1 MTTQVIGAFY
11 FLHLIL
17 ETTMSSNPVTSWLSI
32 TSGSAGKL
40 GRNGGEVGFRVLR
53 DAAGQQLAL
62 TITSNSGGG
71 CWSMDVLPW
80 DAIERCLPDDRQ
92 APVPAKAFA
101 QAFVGKS
108 ANNGPFATAV
118 LLALGFLARAAEH
131 PNRYQ
136 ITDRWFELKT
146 GLLNQEAGE
155 PYAPPT
161 KANKDALAAMTRQD
175 MPGEVE
181 ADDTP
186 AGRKGHRGRPSKH
199 AESDHDHAAPAH

>member
-1 MTTQVIGAFY
+1 MTMTSET
-11 FLHLIL
+11 LIPWL
-17 ETTMSSNPVTSWLSI
+17 TVTAAM
-32 TSGSAGKL
+32 AGKL
-40 GRNGGEVGFRVLR
+40 GRNGGEVGFCVLR
-53 DAAGQQLAL
+53 APDGDELAL

-71 CWSMDVLPW
+71 CWSTDIIPW

-118 LLALGFLARAAEH
+118 LLALGFLTRAAEH

-136 ITDRWFELKT
+136 IADRWFELKAEF
-146 GLLNQEAGE
+146 LAKDAGE

-161 KANKDALAAMTRQD
+161 KAGKEAVTAMTRQD
-175 MPGEVE
+175 MPGDDE
-181 ADDTP
+181 AEDAPT
-186 AGRKGHRGRPSKH
+186 GRKGRKH
-199 AESDHDHAAPAH
+199 HPRKAEVEVDHASAA

>member
-1 MTTQVIGAFY
+1 MTTD
-11 FLHLIL
+11 IL
-17 ETTMSSNPVTSWLSI
+17 TPWLTI
-32 TSGSAGKL
+32 TSGTAGKL

-53 DAAGQQLAL
+53 DAAGEQLAL
-62 TITSNSGGG
+62 TVTSNSGGG

-92 APVPAKAFA
+92 SPVPAKAFA

-136 ITDRWFELKT
+136 IADRWFEIKA
-146 GLLNQEAGE
+146 GLLAQEAGE
-155 PYAPPT
+155 PYVPPT
-161 KANKDALAAMTRQD
+161 KASKNALAAMTRQD
-175 MPGEVE
+175 VPGEAEGDEV
-181 ADDTP
+181 AV
-186 AGRKGHRGRPSKH
+186 GRKGRRGRPSKH
-199 AESDHDHAAPAH
+199 AEPGQDHAAPSH

>member
-1 MTTQVIGAFY
+1 MTT
-11 FLHLIL
+11 
-17 ETTMSSNPVTSWLSI
+17 ETLTPWLTI
-32 TSGSAGKL
+32 TSGTAGKL

-71 CWSMDVLPW
+71 CWSADILPW

-92 APVPAKAFA
+92 TAVPAKAFA

-131 PNRYQ
+131 RNRYQ
-136 ITDRWFELKT
+136 IADRWFEIKAR
-146 GLLNQEAGE
+146 LLAQEAGE
-155 PYAPPT
+155 AYVPAMKATEAP
-161 KANKDALAAMTRQD
+161 LGMTRQEIPD
-175 MPGEVE
+175 GGA
-181 ADDTP
+181 ADERP
-186 AGRKGHRGRPSKH
+186 QGRGRRGGKV
-199 AESDHDHAAPAH
+199 AVEVDHASATQ

>member
-1 MTTQVIGAFY
+1 MTS
-11 FLHLIL
+11 
-17 ETTMSSNPVTSWLSI
+17 ETLTPWLTI
-32 TSGSAGKL
+32 TSGTAGKL

-62 TITSNSGGG
+62 SIVSNTGGG
-71 CWSMDVLPW
+71 CWSPEIIPW
-80 DAIERCLPDDRQ
+80 DAIERCLPENRQ

-136 ITDRWFELKT
+136 IADRWFEINA
-146 GLLNQEAGE
+146 GLLAQEAGE

-161 KANKDALAAMTRQD
+161 KANKDALSAMTRQD
-175 MPGEVE
+175 MPGEVD
-181 ADDTP
+181 ADDEV
-186 AGRKGHRGRPSKH
+186 AGRKGRRGRPSKH
-199 AESDHDHAAPAH
+199 AKPDHDHAAPSN

>member
-1 MTTQVIGAFY
+1 MTS
-11 FLHLIL
+11 
-17 ETTMSSNPVTSWLSI
+17 ESI
-32 TSGSAGKL
+32 TPWLTITTGTAGKL

-62 TITSNSGGG
+62 TITSNSGSG

-136 ITDRWFELKT
+136 IADRWFELKT

-175 MPGEVE
+175 VPGEAEGDEV
-181 ADDTP
+181 P
-186 AGRKGHRGRPSKH
+186 VGRKGRRGRPSKH
-199 AESDHDHAAPAH
+199 AEPDHDHAAPSH